1 MWILSFVPDAL
12 LQLAV
17 LAVLGAG
24 VGVYAFSF
32 FLNFYP
38 PALPYRE
45 PIRILGTLLAICGVY
60 FYGGYSTELEWRT
73 KVDEAQAKVAKAE
86 EASKEFNTK
95 LDQERKKKAKVR
107 TEYIT
112 TVKERIVEKQVQIDA
127 KCELDPAVTQIL
139 NDAAKNTVKK
149 GSVTIE
155 EVKK

>member
-60 FYGGYSTELEWRT
+60 FYGGYSTEMEWRT

-86 EASKEFNTK
+86 AESKSANQKIKTVYV
-95 LDQERKKKAKVR
+95 DRVKV
-107 TEYIT
+107 
-112 TVKERIVEKQVQIDA
+112 VKEKQIVIQKEIVEVAAKMDA
-127 KCELDPAVTQIL
+127 KCEVIPDALSIL
-139 NDAAKNTVKK
+139 NSAAKGVKK
-149 GSVTIE
+149 
-155 EVKK
+155 